1 MSKILL
7 IEDEDRIRA
16 SLKRILELSDFEVIV
31 ASNGAEGIA
40 IAQQHMPDLVLCDIM
55 MPEMSGYEVLQ
66 QLQENSPTDTIPFIF
81 LTAKSGLT
89 DIREGMELGAD
100 DYLTKPIKTE
110 TLLKCI
116 RTRLDKKEQQRRQ
129 SESQLVTLRNN
140 IARSIPHEL
149 NTPLNGIMGLA
160 QLLGTVPD
168 AEVQEWSGEILSSAM
183 RLHTTINKF
192 LVYTELELAIQVPQ
206 NSVFFTQVREVDI
219 SCLAIQ
225 VADGIANRCERTDDL
240 QLDLQPSQIVI
251 SPFLGE
257 KLLAELIDNAFK
269 FSKPGTPV
277 QVSSD
282 GDQEEISL
290 IVRDQGRGMNPAQ
303 IAQIGAYTQFER
315 RIYEQQGLGLGLVIA
330 KYTVELLGGS
340 LTIYSPS
347 MAGTT
352 VEVKLP
358 RQPKV
363 LGSE

>member
-1 MSKILL
+1 
-7 IEDEDRIRA
+7 
-16 SLKRILELSDFEVIV
+16 
-31 ASNGAEGIA
+31 
-40 IAQQHMPDLVLCDIM
+40 
-55 MPEMSGYEVLQ
+55 
-66 QLQENSPTDTIPFIF
+66 
-81 LTAKSGLT
+81 
-89 DIREGMELGAD
+89 MELGAD

-192 LVYTELELAIQVPQ
+192 LVYTELELAIHVPQ

-358 RQPKV
+358 RQ
-363 LGSE
+363 LRC